1 VAVGPQIDT
10 SRTLLPV
17 LDPFMFPFW
26 PVLTALFLISVAG
39 LNLAC
44 SKKPLPGNTSFI
56 QAKKG
61 FEKELTPDQRKAAI
75 KQLQTETAGKP

>member
-1 VAVGPQIDT
+1 
-10 SRTLLPV
+10 
-17 LDPFMFPFW
+17 MFPLW
-26 PVLTALFLISVAG
+26 PVLTASFLISVAG

-44 SKKPLPGNTSFI
+44 SKKPLPGDTSFT

-75 KQLQTETAGKP
+75 KHLQTETAAKP